1 MVNGACGVATGWS
14 TFMPQYNLKDVVEY
28 IIAKLNK
35 KQPKLLDPYYNG
47 YIGKISVRCSGESEI
62 LVTEGKYVYA
72 NESL

>member
-35 KQPKLLDPYYNG
+35 K
-47 YIGKISVRCSGESEI
+47 
-62 LVTEGKYVYA
+62 
-72 NESL
+72 